1 MPFILWLKYNPSA
14 AARPCI
20 TEDSAGVEPST
31 CPGQSV
37 KVMNPPVC
45 KHTQKSSLARTT
57 HAHTHTHTI
66 VRGWLQSVVRGVG
79 LCRKGSR
86 KEAVEGKT
94 GCFSCES

>member
-57 HAHTHTHTI
+57 HARTHTRTQLCA
-66 VRGWLQSVVRGVG
+66 VGYSLWLGG
-79 LCRKGSR
+79 LDYAG
-86 KEAVEGKT
+86 KEAGRRL
-94 GCFSCES
+94 